1 MNYEPS
7 TMNFPATMNYEPST
21 MNFNISL
28 QNIGRRFNRDWI
40 FRGVDY
46 TFTGNN
52 SYAILGPN
60 GSGKST
66 LLQVLNG
73 SLAPSVGQ
81 LKYTFNDAEVE
92 IGEVYQHLSLA
103 APYLELIEEFTLNEV
118 IDFHFKFKGYK
129 AGIDK
134 NGVVELLGMQSS
146 KSKMIRYFSS
156 GMKQRLKLALAFC
169 SDTPMLMLDEPTSNL
184 DTQGVDWYLSLVQ
197 KFAADRLTI
206 ICSNQEHE
214 YGFCKERLSIS
225 DYKKE
230 VKGER

>member
-1 MNYEPS
+1 
-7 TMNFPATMNYEPST
+7 MNFS
-21 MNFNISL
+21 ILL

-46 TFTGNN
+46 TFQSG
-52 SYAILGPN
+52 SIYAVLGPN

-73 SLAPSVGQ
+73 SLGPSVG
-81 LKYTFNDAEVE
+81 KISYTFNEKPVEVE
-92 IGEVYQHLSLA
+92 AVYEHLSLA
-103 APYLELIEEFTLNEV
+103 TPYLELIEDFSLSEM
-118 IDFHFKFKGYK
+118 IDFHFKFKAYK
-129 AGIDK
+129 KGLNNELVTDILSLPGSK
-134 NGVVELLGMQSS
+134 NKLI
-146 KSKMIRYFSS
+146 KYFSS

-197 KFAADRLTI
+197 KFAEDRLTI
-206 ICSNQEHE
+206 ICSNQLHE
-214 YGFCKERLSIS
+214 YSFCNESLNIA
-225 DYKKE
+225 DYKEAKQ